1 MLHEP
6 FLNHIRNI
14 ADCSRKQQGQ
24 KRDNIKP
31 NYYSLTIKLIILK
44 NGTCRHAYKSR
55 HSNKDPTHT

>member
-24 KRDNIKP
+24 KRDNTKP
-31 NYYSLTIKLIILK
+31 NYYSL
-44 NGTCRHAYKSR
+44 
-55 HSNKDPTHT
+55 D